1 MSATCSTVT
10 DIKAVV
16 TCWYVNTD
24 DDTTVLFYSIY
35 EQHASLLKQARL
47 QISCLSAAA
56 ASLDTA
62 WEARLTQ
69 PVWLPLPVN
78 M

>member
-1 MSATCSTVT
+1 MHLGKNCSSPLECVLLMSATCSTVT

-62 WEARLTQ
+62 
-69 PVWLPLPVN
+69 
-78 M
+78 